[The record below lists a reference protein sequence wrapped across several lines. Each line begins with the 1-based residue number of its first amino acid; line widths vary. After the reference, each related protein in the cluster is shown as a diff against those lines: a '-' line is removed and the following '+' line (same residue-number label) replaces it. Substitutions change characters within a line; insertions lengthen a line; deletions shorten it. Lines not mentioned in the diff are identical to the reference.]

1 MGSDFTRLDF
11 NGGIEL
17 LDHDV
22 IPSRVD
28 DAREQVLKACRMLVE
43 QGLVARTWGNVS
55 VRISDDLFAIT
66 PSGRE
71 YSTLTPDQ
79 IVVVRATDGTWFGDI
94 KPSSEKF
101 LHSYIYLDRP
111 DVNVI
116 VHTHQFY
123 ASAIS
128 VLGLDVENTG
138 DVSQEAAAAMGGTV
152 PCAEYA
158 MSSTEKL
165 AEKVRAAFSRN
176 PDAKALLMKNH
187 GAVCV
192 GGDVDSAFRCA
203 RLLEEISEEIY
214 SQYCLGDVA
223 AQQVEDDK
231 VYFLGDPS
239 TPRWARRIMTDD
251 KKCVVVSRKPY
262 TVKMSR
268 LGKEMGAYID
278 DLAQIGGTSIKCVLP
293 TGKVSELSDA
303 IRRRDAVLVKG
314 RGAVCRGADEDEAE
328 ALATVMEKGC
338 AAAHLAESFGGVKPV
353 KPQAAFAER
362 AVYVTKYSKLRRK

>member
-1 MGSDFTRLDF
+1 MGSDFTRLNF
-11 NGGIEL
+11 GGGVEL
-17 LDHDV
+17 LDHDA

-28 DAREQVLKACRMLVE
+28 DAREQVLKACRMLVD

-66 PSGRE
+66 PSGRD
-71 YSTLTPDQ
+71 YGTLTPDQ
-79 IVVVRATDGTWFGDI
+79 IVVVNAADGTWFGDI

-111 DVNVI
+111 EVNVI

-128 VLGLDVENTG
+128 VLGLDVENFG
-138 DVSQEAAAAMGGTV
+138 DVSQEAAAAMGETV

-165 AEKVRAAFSRN
+165 AEKVRAAFSQN

-187 GAVCV
+187 GAVCL
-192 GGDVDSAFRCA
+192 GGDVESAFRCTK
-203 RLLEEISEEIY
+203 LLEDVSEEVY

-223 AQQVEDDK
+223 AQQVDDDR

-239 TPRWARRIMTDD
+239 TPRWARKIMSGD

-278 DLAQIGGTSIKCVLP
+278 DLAQIGGTSIKCVLR
-293 TGKVSELSDA
+293 DA
-303 IRRRDAVLVKG
+303 IRHRDAVLVKG
-314 RGAVCRGADEDEAE
+314 HGAVCRGADQDEAE

-353 KPQAAFAER
+353 KPQAALAER
-362 AVYVTKYSKLRRK
+362 TVYVTKYSKLRKK